1 MKIGES
7 NENSEKLLSKF
18 QYNQVAFQLPKDVQE
33 EATIKQILSF
43 SSPIHKKLLY
53 YSFCILTCGI
63 GYLFARWNLSL
74 KLFLLYSQCL
84 DITQA
89 THVVITSLDNEKE
102 LLKVGLK
109 KIWINKSEKQRKYF
123 QYRLYTYFY
132 EDDCFKAIE
141 TPFQSLTHEEII
153 QNYCQGVEQPDEIA
167 SLFGYN
173 NTTIPDK
180 GTGKILIDEILTP
193 FYLFQIFSVCLWTI
207 EKYYQYAI
215 VIFLT
220 SVISILVQF
229 RETRQNFQKLRK
241 MTSQDQ
247 IDYIFRGK
255 NDIKIQNK
263 FIIVDKSIVNNK
275 QKLSS
280 KEIVPG
286 DLIEVRDDW
295 IVPCDCIL
303 LNGSCIINESMLTGE
318 SIPII
323 KNPIQL
329 NKLIYSPNN
338 DCKSIT
344 LFAGTKC
351 LESRHPEKGQVP
363 VLAIAVQTGFQTMKG
378 QLVRSILYPKPT
390 TFSFY
395 RDSLSFISVM
405 AMLSLVGFS
414 LTIKSQVD
422 ELKENNTTIFQMV
435 INSLDLI
442 TITVPPA
449 LPTCLSIGVS
459 FALARLGKKQ
469 IYCISPNKVNV
480 AGKITIMCFD
490 KTGTLT
496 EDGLDLYGVRTIGYN
511 HKKSKICFQDLI
523 IDVKEELQIPNVIY
537 SMNLGQNLYGQT
549 KLQPSQLVLEIMAS
563 CHGLAKVN
571 GNLIGDPLEVKM
583 FEATNFELDDL
594 NNEVFKEN
602 DRIQILKRFDFSS
615 TLQRMSVIVSRN
627 DKLRVHVKGSPEK
640 LRELCNPGSVPR
652 SFHKILEHY
661 SKMGFRVLACGSKI
675 IDNDNEYNRDQA
687 ECNLTFLGF
696 LIMQN
701 KLKPITRNV
710 IETLQDAMIRTIMV
724 TGDNVLTA
732 ISVARQCNIVQ
743 PNQRIFLG
751 DIAEQKLD
759 GKNHIIWKDFDMSDK
774 VLNQDNL
781 SPELEFNDDSDDE
794 FETPELFG
802 QQEQQYE
809 QQMEIIIEDND
820 KIVSIQNNENK
831 KILNLKKSK
840 YENYKQEEEQLI
852 AENLDHLID
861 DQDPWKTDQP
871 FVVAISGKAFQLL
884 LKQIDINPKARR
896 LFGLMLEKT
905 QIFARMKP
913 EQKAQLISHLQIINK
928 KSLCGMCGDG
938 ANDCGALKTADIGIS
953 LSDAEAS
960 IAAPFTSKIQNISCV
975 IKLLREGRA
984 SLVTSFQCFK
994 YMALYSMI
1002 QFCTVTLLYFTLSN
1016 MSSRQYFY
1024 IDLFIIIPLAG
1035 TMGQT
1040 KAYKKLTQFQPGSN
1054 LISFPVLLSVIGS
1067 TLIQIGFQTFV
1078 YFFMKNQSWY
1088 RSGVDI
1094 HKDIGDID
1102 DHRAMQTSYEN
1113 TIFFLFANFQ
1123 YVFQCVAFSIG
1134 KPFRREFYTNFYFT
1148 FWIILGMIFNSYILL
1163 FQKSGF
1169 QNLFEF
1175 MFEYK
1180 SKNNK
1185 DLDSAIKQ
1193 EWMYQLYGIMILN
1206 MIITILFEKYI
1217 VPFTTRFYRNKKRKI
1232 LKRYKYSENPYLN
1245 DELNQK

>member
-1 MKIGES
+1 MKIAES
-7 NENSEKLLSKF
+7 NDNSEKLLSKLHF
-18 QYNQVAFQLPKDVQE
+18 NQVGFQLPQQVQE
-33 EATIKQILSF
+33 EATIAQILSYR
-43 SSPIHKKLLY
+43 SPAYKRLLY
-53 YSFCILTCGI
+53 YTFCILTCGV

-74 KLFLLYSQCL
+74 KLALLYSQCI
-84 DITQA
+84 DIEQA
-89 THVVITSLDNEKE
+89 THLVITSLENEKE
-102 LLKVGLK
+102 LIKVGLK
-109 KIWINKSEKQRKYF
+109 KMQINKSEKQSKSF
-123 QYRLYTYFY
+123 EYRLYTYIY
-132 EDDCFKAIE
+132 EDECFKAIE
-141 TPFQSLTHEEII
+141 TPFQTLTHEDII
-153 QNYCQGVEQPDEIA
+153 KNYSRGVELPEEIA
-167 SLFGYN
+167 SQYGYN

-180 GTGKILIDEILTP
+180 STGKILIDEILTP
-193 FYLFQIFSVCLWTI
+193 FYLFQIFSVCLWSI
-207 EKYYQYAI
+207 EEYYEYAV

-220 SVISILVQF
+220 SVISILVQL
-229 RETRQNFQKLRK
+229 RETKLNFAKLRQ
-241 MTSQDQ
+241 MTSQDSVENV
-247 IDYIFRGK
+247 FRGQ
-255 NDIKIQNK
+255 NDIVIQNK
-263 FIIVDKSIVNNK
+263 EIIVNKTVTNNK

-280 KEIVPG
+280 KAIVPG

-295 IVPCDCIL
+295 TVPCDCIL

-323 KNPIQL
+323 KNPIQF
-329 NKLIYSPNN
+329 NKLIYSPNE
-338 DCKSIT
+338 DSKAIT

-351 LESRHPEKGQVP
+351 LEARHPQKGEVP
-363 VLAIAVQTGFQTMKG
+363 ILALAVQTGFSTIKG

-395 RDSLSFISVM
+395 KDSLSFIAVL
-405 AMLSLVGFS
+405 AMMSLVGFS
-414 LTIKSQVD
+414 LTIKDQVD
-422 ELKENNTTIFQMV
+422 ELKEDNTTIFQMI

-459 FALARLGKKQ
+459 FALSRLSKKS

-496 EDGLDLYGVRTIGYN
+496 EDGLDLYGVRSIGYN

-523 IDVKEELQIPNVIY
+523 IDVNELPIPNVMF
-537 SMNLGQNLYGQT
+537 SMNFGQNVYGQT
-549 KLQPSQLVLEIMAS
+549 KLQPTQLILEIMAS
-563 CHGLAKVN
+563 CHGLARVN
-571 GNLIGDPLEVKM
+571 GQLIGDPLEVKM
-583 FEATNFELDDL
+583 FEATSFELDDL
-594 NNEVFKEN
+594 HNEVFKDD
-602 DRIQILKRFDFSS
+602 DRIKILKRFDFSS

-640 LRELCNPGSVPR
+640 LRELCNPASVPR

-661 SKMGFRVLACGSKI
+661 SKMGFRVLACGSKV
-675 IDNDNEYNRDQA
+675 IDSECNRDKA

-701 KLKPITRNV
+701 KLKPVTRS
-710 IETLQDAMIRTIMV
+710 IIQTLQDAMIRTVMV

-732 ISVARQCNIVQ
+732 ISVARQCSLVQ

-751 DIAEQKLD
+751 DIAEEKLD
-759 GKNHIIWKDFDMSDK
+759 GKNHITWKDFDMNEK
-774 VLNQDNL
+774 VLNPENL
-781 SPELEFNDDSDDE
+781 SPELDIKDDSGDE

-802 QQEQQYE
+802 QYEQQHE
-809 QQMEIIIEDND
+809 QQMELIIEETE
-820 KIVSIQNNENK
+820 KIANPQSYESRKTV
-831 KILNLKKSK
+831 NLKKSK
-840 YENYKQEEEQLI
+840 YESYKEQEEKLK

-884 LKQIDINPKARR
+884 LNQIDTNPKARR
-896 LFGLMLEKT
+896 LFGLMLEKA

-913 EQKAQLISHLQIINK
+913 EQKAQLITHLQKISK
-928 KSLCGMCGDG
+928 KALCGMCGDG
-938 ANDCGALKTADIGIS
+938 ANDCGALKAADIGIS

-960 IAAPFTSKIQNISCV
+960 IAAPFTSKVQNISCV
-975 IKLLREGRA
+975 VKLLREGRA

-1016 MSSRQYFY
+1016 MSSLEYFY

-1054 LISFPVLLSVIGS
+1054 LISFPVLLSVIGQ

-1078 YFFMKNQSWY
+1078 YFYMKSQPWY

-1094 HKDIGDID
+1094 HKDIGDVD
-1102 DHRAMQTSYEN
+1102 DHLEMETCYEN
-1113 TIFFLFANFQ
+1113 TVLFLYANFQ

-1134 KPFRREFYTNFYFT
+1134 KPFRREFYTNIYFT
-1148 FWIILGMIFNSYILL
+1148 LWIVIAMIFNSYIFL
-1163 FQKSGF
+1163 FQKSGLQDIF
-1169 QNLFEF
+1169 GL
-1175 MFEYK
+1175 MFEYESEKDADLSTAIEK
-1180 SKNNK
+1180 S
-1185 DLDSAIKQ
+1185 
-1193 EWMYQLYGIMILN
+1193 WMYWLYGIMIINL
-1206 MIITILFEKYI
+1206 MATIIFEKYL
-1217 VPFTTRFYRNKKRKI
+1217 VPFTTRFYRGKKRKL
-1232 LKRYKYSENPYLN
+1232 LKRYKYSQNPYLN
-1245 DELNQK
+1245 DQLEQK

>member
-1 MKIGES
+1 MKIAES
-7 NENSEKLLSKF
+7 NDNSEKLLSKLLF
-18 QYNQVAFQLPKDVQE
+18 NQVAFQLPQQVQE
-33 EATIKQILSF
+33 EATIAQILTYR
-43 SSPIHKKLLY
+43 SPIYKQLLY

-74 KLFLLYSQCL
+74 KLALLYSQCI
-84 DITQA
+84 DIEKA
-89 THVVITSLDNEKE
+89 THLVITSLENEKE
-102 LLKVGLK
+102 LIKIGLK
-109 KIWINKSEKQRKYF
+109 KMQINKSEKQSKSF
-123 QYRLYTYFY
+123 EYRLYTYFY
-132 EDDCFKAIE
+132 EDECFKAIE
-141 TPFQSLTHEEII
+141 TPFQTLTHEEII
-153 QNYCQGVEQPDEIA
+153 NNYSKGVESPEEIA
-167 SLFGYN
+167 SQYGYN

-180 GTGKILIDEILTP
+180 STGKILIDEILTP
-193 FYLFQIFSVCLWTI
+193 FYLFQIFSVCLWSI
-207 EKYYQYAI
+207 EEYYEYAI

-220 SVISILVQF
+220 SIISILVQL
-229 RETRQNFQKLRK
+229 RETKQNFAKLRQ
-241 MTSQDQ
+241 MTSQDSVENV
-247 IDYIFRGK
+247 FRGQ
-255 NDIKIQNK
+255 NDIVIENK
-263 FIIVDKSIVNNK
+263 QIIVNKTINNNK

-280 KEIVPG
+280 KAIVPG

-295 IVPCDCIL
+295 TVPCDCIL

-323 KNPIQL
+323 KNPIQF
-329 NKLIYSPNN
+329 NKFIYQPNE
-338 DCKSIT
+338 DSKSIT

-351 LESRHPEKGQVP
+351 LEARHPEKGQIP
-363 VLAIAVQTGFQTMKG
+363 VLALAVQTGFSTIKG

-395 RDSLSFISVM
+395 KDSLSFIAVL
-405 AMLSLVGFS
+405 AMMSLVGFS
-414 LTIKSQVD
+414 LTIKDQID
-422 ELKENNTTIFQMV
+422 ELKEDNTTIFQMI

-459 FALARLGKKQ
+459 FALARLSKKS

-496 EDGLDLYGVRTIGYN
+496 EDGLDLYGVRSIGYN

-523 IDVKEELQIPNVIY
+523 IDVNELPTPNVQF
-537 SMNLGQNLYGQT
+537 SMNLTGQNVYGQT
-549 KLQPSQLVLEIMAS
+549 KLQPTQLILEIMAS

-571 GNLIGDPLEVKM
+571 GQLIGDPLEVKM

-594 NNEVFKEN
+594 HNEVFKDN

-615 TLQRMSVIVSRN
+615 TLQRMSVIVQRN

-640 LRELCNPGSVPR
+640 LRELCHPTTVPR

-661 SKMGFRVLACGSKI
+661 SKMGFRVLACGSKV
-675 IDNDNEYNRDQA
+675 IDSECNRDKA

-701 KLKPITRNV
+701 KLKPVTRS
-710 IETLQDAMIRTIMV
+710 IIQTLQDAMIRTIMV

-732 ISVARQCNIVQ
+732 ISVARQCNLVQ

-751 DIAEQKLD
+751 DIAEEKLD
-759 GKNHIIWKDFDMSDK
+759 GKNHITWKDFDMNDK
-774 VLNQDNL
+774 VLNPENL
-781 SPELEFNDDSDDE
+781 SPELDIKDDSGDE

-809 QQMEIIIEDND
+809 QQMEIVIEE
-820 KIVSIQNNENK
+820 NEKVANSQHYENSK
-831 KILNLKKSK
+831 SMNLKKSK
-840 YENYKQEEEQLI
+840 YQSYKEQEEQLK

-884 LKQIDINPKARR
+884 LNQIDTNPKARR
-896 LFGLMLEKT
+896 LFGLMLEKA

-913 EQKAQLISHLQIINK
+913 EQKAQLITHLQKISK
-928 KSLCGMCGDG
+928 KALCGMCGDG
-938 ANDCGALKTADIGIS
+938 ANDCGALKAADVGIS

-975 IKLLREGRA
+975 VKLLREGRA

-1002 QFCTVTLLYFTLSN
+1002 QFGTVTLLYFTLSN
-1016 MSSRQYFY
+1016 MSSLEYFY

-1054 LISFPVLLSVIGS
+1054 LISFPVLLSVIGQ

-1078 YFFMKNQSWY
+1078 YFYMKNQSWY

-1094 HKDIGDID
+1094 HKDIGDVD
-1102 DHRAMQTSYEN
+1102 DHLEMEICYEN
-1113 TIFFLFANFQ
+1113 TILFLYANFQ

-1134 KPFRREFYTNFYFT
+1134 KPFRREFYTNIYFT
-1148 FWIILGMIFNSYILL
+1148 LWIILAMLFNSYIFLIE
-1163 FQKSGF
+1163 KSGF
-1169 QNLFEF
+1169 QDIFML
-1175 MFEYK
+1175 MFEYE
-1180 SKNNK
+1180 STKNA
-1185 DLDSAIKQ
+1185 DLNTEIDRQ
-1193 EWMYQLYGIMILN
+1193 WMYWLYGIMIINLITT
-1206 MIITILFEKYI
+1206 IIFEKYI
-1217 VPFTTRFYRNKKRKI
+1217 VPFTTRFYRGKKRKL
-1232 LKRYKYSENPYLN
+1232 LKRYKYSQNPYLN
-1245 DELNQK
+1245 DQLQQK